1 MTKLFRCCN
10 LQTAK
15 VLKMRSIIMQCFRDH
30 FFNRGYFE
38 VSGYFILPSHMCQVK
53 IAFLTI
59 TCINFQIVDNT
70 LTIILQVTPPTLVQ
84 TQVEGGSTLF
94 KLNYF
99 GEEVGYYDLFL
110 SICVVVL
117 SVTNHLHSI
126 LWFCINV
133 FMCILSFQRLVLL

>member
-1 MTKLFRCCN
+1 
-10 LQTAK
+10 
-15 VLKMRSIIMQCFRDH
+15 
-30 FFNRGYFE
+30 
-38 VSGYFILPSHMCQVK
+38 MCQVK

-126 LWFCINV
+126 L
-133 FMCILSFQRLVLL
+133 